1 MSEVEGLIYKEFEKT
16 VKFIVDNDFS
26 VIELEE
32 LREKMKDS
40 RSDLYII
47 ERLVDIAYELW
58 LEENTTNA
66 DDYSS
71 IEWACNLAI
80 EWACNLTIENI

>member
-1 MSEVEGLIYKEFEKT
+1 MNEVEGLIYKEFERT
-16 VKFIVDNDFS
+16 VKFIVDNDFNAD
-26 VIELEE
+26 ELEE

-47 ERLVDIAYELW
+47 ERLADMAYELW
-58 LEENTTNA
+58 TEENTTNA

-71 IEWACNLAI
+71 IEWACR
-80 EWACNLTIENI
+80 LTLENI